1 MEDRRIREI
10 LIEKNCDFKKL
21 FIAHQEQEEKLKQIS
36 TRDFLSNQ
44 EIMEVKSLKKEKLR
58 LKDKMQQFIF
68 DYKQRTIQ

>member
-10 LIEKNCDFKKL
+10 LIEKNVDFKKL
-21 FIAHQEQEEKLKQIS
+21 FIAHQEQDEKLRQIS
-36 TRDFLSNQ
+36 TREFLSNQ
-44 EIMEVKSLKKEKLR
+44 EMMELKFLKKEKLR